1 MGRRRVL
8 IPRNCQM
15 CERAFQPSVS
25 AQKYCSP
32 ECAHKANG
40 IKSRAQHPVKTCAH
54 CGKEFEHKR
63 KDTSGKYCSRACSD
77 AVNKNP
83 PAQPWIDKACA
94 YCGEPFKCPPW
105 NPVIAHCSVKC
116 AKMHEAQTKRGVNHP
131 LYKEKTAMT
140 CEVCGKVCM
149 VKPSL
154 VSRFRAC
161 SRRCACVLGHQAWPR
176 ISSIEKAMH
185 DAFLAIGLTPA
196 AQYTVGGWVVDFAF
210 PGARLAVECDGTY
223 WHGTPH
229 QQLRD
234 RQKDASLKERGWH
247 ILRLSETDINASPA
261 DCAQRVQSLLSHT
274 ETP

>member
-15 CERAFQPSVS
+15 CERVFQPGTST
-25 AQKYCSP
+25 QQYCSP

-40 IKSRAQHPVKTCAH
+40 IKSRRQYPVKTCAR
-54 CGKEFEHKR
+54 CGKDFEHKR

-83 PAQPWIDKACA
+83 PAIPWIDKACA
-94 YCGEPFKCPPW
+94 YCGKPFKCSPW
-105 NPVIAHCSVKC
+105 HPEVAHCSGKC
-116 AKMHEAQTKRGVNHP
+116 AKRHEAQTKRGVNHP

-161 SRRCACVLGHQAWPR
+161 SRRCAAVLSQQAWPR
-176 ISSIEKAMH
+176 TSSIEKAMH
-185 DAFLAIGLTPA
+185 DAFLAIGLTPVP
-196 AQYTVGGWVVDFAF
+196 QYAIGGWVVDFAF
-210 PGARLAVECDGTY
+210 PSARLVVECDGTY
-223 WHGTPH
+223 WHGRPR

-234 RQKDASLKERGWH
+234 RQKDASLRERGWH
-247 ILRLSETDINASPA
+247 ILRLSEIDINASPA
-261 DCAQRVQSLLSHT
+261 DCAQRVWHRLQESR
-274 ETP
+274 